1 MNNTQIEFI
10 FNLLDKDKSG
20 YLSPDE
26 FCEGLIEFYHI
37 TDDKKESYRE
47 IFNDIFLLADG
58 KGLFN
63 SKDNKIT
70 LREFKNI
77 CSLLPTETKKTDVII
92 GTVAFRLVD
101 SNNSG
106 KVNKKELTAF
116 LKKTGVHLKKGEI
129 DALMDS
135 IDEDGDGKISFQ
147 EFMLLYDLN

>member
-1 MNNTQIEFI
+1 MNNTQVEFI

-20 YLSPDE
+20 YLDRDE

-63 SKDNKIT
+63 SRDNKIT

-77 CSLLPTETKKTDVII
+77 CSLLPTETKQTDVIV
-92 GTVAFRLVD
+92 GTVAFKLVD

-106 KVNKKELTAF
+106 KVNKKELITF
-116 LKKTGVHLKKGEI
+116 LKKTGIHLKKGEV
-129 DALMDS
+129 DVLMDS
-135 IDEDGDGKISFQ
+135 IDEDGDGKISLQ
-147 EFMLLYDLN
+147 EFMLLYDL